1 MRRNEVLAAPTVWW
15 PRELAPKVLG
25 LDMYRG
31 AGRLRCKPKVS
42 PLPRPADARVAR
54 CGCSRLHLK
63 SGGTLHRKTG
73 QKITRRLGMVNPLAT
88 HHSYDAERT
97 EEMEIL

>member
-1 MRRNEVLAAPTVWW
+1 MQALKSGLFLGPRTLA
-15 PRELAPKVLG
+15 
-25 LDMYRG
+25 
-31 AGRLRCKPKVS
+31 S
-42 PLPRPADARVAR
+42 R

-88 HHSYDAERT
+88 RHSYDAERT